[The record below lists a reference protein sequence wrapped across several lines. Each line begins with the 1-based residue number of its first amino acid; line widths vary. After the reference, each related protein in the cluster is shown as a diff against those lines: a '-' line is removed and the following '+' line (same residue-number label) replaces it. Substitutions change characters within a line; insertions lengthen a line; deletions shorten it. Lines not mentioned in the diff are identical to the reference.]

1 MPTCY
6 DSACPEGAK
15 QTAAFHPGVPRLGI
29 PPIQETGGDLGIASP
44 CGLRKCDTSTAL
56 PAGLAMGA
64 SFDAGLARRVGAVV
78 GTEARATGSVIQLA
92 GGANLIRE
100 PRGGRNFE
108 YVGEDPL
115 LTGRLAGAAIAGVQ
129 SRGVACT
136 LKHFALNAQET
147 GRTVVCAHLGEG
159 ALRES
164 DLLAFQIAIEEGRP
178 GAVMTAYN
186 RVNGTYA
193 SENPFL
199 LDHVLKHE
207 WAFPGM
213 VMSDWGGT
221 HSTVEA
227 ITAGL
232 DRESGEDLDDE
243 VYFGAPL
250 LDAVRDGRVPVSRVD
265 DAVTRILTVLIK
277 AGFLERTDQ
286 ATIGPSADG
295 QTTPALAAPGQTT
308 PGQTPPGQIAPR
320 LAAPGQTPPGQTA
333 PGQTAPPLTTPRLT
347 TPGQT
352 APGQTEPGEISPR
365 QIAPHLASPRQIAPG
380 LTAPGQTPP
389 ELTAPGQTAPRLTPP
404 EQTAPRQIAPHL
416 AAPRLTA
423 PGLTAEQRAAHA
435 RDARDLAE
443 SGIVLLRNEGALP
456 LAPSAGQIA
465 LIGGHSDFGVLSGGG
480 SSQVAPE
487 DSMACRR
494 DGLPRVYH
502 ASSPLTELRAALPD
516 ALVVYQPGGDL
527 ESAAHVAGNADV
539 AIIFAESW
547 STEGRDHPD
556 LTLPG
561 DQDALISAVA
571 RTAVCTIVV
580 LETGGPVEMPWLQD
594 VDAVL
599 AAWYPGCQGGQALA
613 RVLTGAVSP
622 CGRLPVTFPRDI
634 DQLPR
639 PVMPDPASTTSDPG
653 RPRHGYFQVDY
664 DIEGSDVGYRW
675 YERHGID
682 PLFPFGFGLTYTDF
696 GYADLEVTN
705 GDGLSAEIT
714 VTNTGTVAATDTPQV
729 YVTLPPAAGVRSSRL
744 AGWARVPL
752 EPGGSERVTIHLE
765 PRILAVYDTAL
776 PGWRTHAGRYG
787 VDLRTD
793 ARTTRLNTSIEL
805 EAETAAP

>member
-29 PPIQETGGDLGIASP
+29 PPIQETDAGLGIANP
-44 CGLRKCDTSTAL
+44 CGLRKGDTSTAL

-78 GTEARATGSVIQLA
+78 GAEARAKGSVIQLA
-92 GGANLIRE
+92 GAANLIRE
-100 PRGGRNFE
+100 PRGGRSFE

-147 GRTVVCAHLGEG
+147 GRTVVCAHLGES
-159 ALRES
+159 AMRES
-164 DLLAFQIAIEEGRP
+164 DLLAFQIAIEHGRP

-186 RVNGTYA
+186 RVNGAYA

-199 LDHVLKHE
+199 IDHVLKHE

-250 LDAVRDGRVPVSRVD
+250 LDAVRDGRVPAARVD

-277 AGFLERTDQ
+277 AGLLERAVRT
-286 ATIGPSADG
+286 APE
-295 QTTPALAAPGQTT
+295 PPAPG
-308 PGQTPPGQIAPR
+308 PTPPGSTADRP
-320 LAAPGQTPPGQTA
+320 TA
-333 PGQTAPPLTTPRLT
+333 PGPPAP
-347 TPGQT
+347 
-352 APGQTEPGEISPR
+352 EP
-365 QIAPHLASPRQIAPG
+365 
-380 LTAPGQTPP
+380 
-389 ELTAPGQTAPRLTPP
+389 
-404 EQTAPRQIAPHL
+404 
-416 AAPRLTA
+416 AAPA
-423 PGLTAEQRAAHA
+423 LTAEQRAAHA
-435 RDARDLAE
+435 REARDLAE
-443 SGIVLLRNEGALP
+443 SGIVLLRNRGALP
-456 LAPSAGQIA
+456 LAPGTGQIA
-465 LIGGHSDFGVLSGGG
+465 LIGGHADFGVLSGGG

-502 ASSPLTELRAALPD
+502 ASSPLAELRSALPD

-539 AIIFAESW
+539 AIVFAESW

-556 LTLPG
+556 LALPG

-571 RTAVCTIVV
+571 RTAVCTVVV
-580 LETGGPVEMPWLQD
+580 LETGGPVEMPWLED

-613 RVLTGAVSP
+613 RILTGAVSP

-653 RPRHGYFQVDY
+653 RPRHGFFQVDY

-675 YERHGID
+675 YERQGID
-682 PLFPFGFGLTYTDF
+682 PLFPFGFGLTYTRF
-696 GYADLEVTN
+696 GYADLKVTDE
-705 GDGLSAEIT
+705 DGLSAEVT

-729 YVTLPPAAGVRSSRL
+729 YVTLPPATGVRSSRL

-752 EPGGSERVTIHLE
+752 EPGKSERVTIELE

-793 ARTTRLNTSIEL
+793 ARTTRLSTAIEL
-805 EAETAAP
+805 DARTAAP